1 MTNSVQSILKTYMR
15 RLTNLSGNSRSLLL
29 LRLHSEQ
36 LMDLQQLS
44 QLKGESA
51 FSIINALIAGKE
63 KKICPLLD
71 SRLEAANIASEKLK
85 RLHRIDNFIFEERGS
100 HDLHVGWPVARGKF
114 ADGTPVRA
122 PLLYFPVTLFRDKTD
137 WVLKI
142 RKDTGITFNKTFLLA
157 FAHFNEIKPDETL
170 LETDF
175 EDFDTDSTVFRTQLY
190 QLLRDRIEINFNP
203 DTFSDQLLSFQEFK
217 KSEFEQAHKAGEIK
231 LFPEA
236 VLGIFPQAGSQL
248 VPDYLRLIETNQYN
262 SFDKIF
268 LSRNP
273 TQVGPLF
280 DNPVSVNMSV
290 REEKIHTA
298 FPMDA
303 WQEHAIKSIKLGRS
317 LVVQGPPG
325 TGKSQLICNLITD
338 CIASGKRVLLVCQK
352 RVALDVVYN
361 RLSQVGLADFLALV
375 HDFRDDRKDIYQKV
389 ARQIDRVEEY
399 KALNRGIDAIQTER
413 KFFQVCR
420 SIDQLTEELEEFR
433 KVLFDDS
440 ECGLSVK
447 ELYLTSNPNLE
458 GINITQSYQQ
468 FHFNTVNDFVNR
480 MKQYVRYAALFDAED
495 YFWRNR
501 TSFASFTL
509 SDLKEIVACVEDVP
523 AVQAS
528 ISKRLE
534 EVAGVSLNLERCE
547 ALSNRRADVDEMI
560 TLLADEVSFRFFK
573 TMINETDDETSLL
586 WLQNMER
593 LVMNCFT
600 SEGVEVSLRSDQ
612 IGICQSALQQRME
625 ARRSLIRMIRWELFS
640 EHKFFL
646 KRVLISNGLEYNKK
660 GLKLL
665 ETRIDNRLNLE
676 HHLTALKTKPWLI
689 EMPDD
694 YQQKSFK
701 KWFERQKAAVRAK
714 LILNDL
720 REIRE
725 GIHPANYNRDEFIR
739 LIWQIMDVL
748 APIAEHR
755 ERWQKYLTPYQIT
768 QLINQ
773 PDHKEAWKA
782 SVKRDFDN
790 LGEFDRIKES
800 LRPHEKETIDRLF
813 DRLQRW
819 DADAFVSVFQNSLR
833 VAWIE
838 HIEMKYPV
846 LRSASTLKMDD
857 MQAELQRLSEEKLA
871 LSKEILL
878 LRAREGICESIEY
891 NRLNNRVTYR
901 DLHHQVTKKKKIW
914 PVRKLISEYY
924 TELFKIV
931 PCWLASPES
940 VSAIFPME
948 QLFDVVIFD
957 EASQC
962 FAERGIPALC
972 RGNQVLVAG
981 DDKQLRPFEL
991 YQSRLEEESE
1001 APELEVDSLLELS
1014 SKYLETTYLRGHY
1027 RSKSLELIDFSNHHF
1042 YNSKLQ
1048 LLPDKR
1054 ILDLNEPAIEYRKVE
1069 GKWENQTNLHEAQQV
1084 VEIAMQYIREHP
1096 EKDIGVVTF
1105 NLPQQMLI
1113 MDLLDEASG
1122 QSLPA
1127 SVFIKNIENVQGD
1140 ERDIII
1146 FSIGYAPDKNKKLS
1160 MQFGS
1165 LNAAGGENRL
1175 NVAITRAREKVIIV
1189 SSIWPEELR
1198 VQGIQNDGPKL
1209 LKQYLEY
1216 AREVSEGRFKPS
1228 LREHSQHNADWYLR
1242 SAIVR
1247 WSAAEKASLTFESG
1261 RLPSADITL
1270 TKNNK
1275 PEGIVLTDDVLYEQM
1290 YSIKD
1295 AHVYTPQLL
1304 EQKHWTYHR
1313 VFSRNWWMDRER
1325 VQHELTRYVYQLNEA
1340 LGTTA

>member
-1 MTNSVQSILKTYMR
+1 MTNTVQSILKAYMR

-51 FSIINALIAGKE
+51 FSIMNALIAGKE

-71 SRLEAANIASEKLK
+71 SRLEAANVASEKLK

-100 HDLHVGWPVARGKF
+100 HDLHVGWPIARGKF
-114 ADGTPVRA
+114 ADGTSVRA

-142 RKDTGITFNKTFLLA
+142 RKDAGITFNKTFLLA
-157 FAHFNEIKPDETL
+157 FAHFNEIKPDDTL

-217 KSEFEQAHKAGEIK
+217 KDEFDETHKAGEIK

-280 DNPVSVNMSV
+280 DNPVSVNLAV

-352 RVALDVVYN
+352 RVALDVVYS
-361 RLSQVGLADFLALV
+361 RLSQVGLADFLALI

-389 ARQIDRVEEY
+389 ARQIDRVDEY
-399 KALNRGIDAIQTER
+399 KMLNRGIDAIQTER

-420 SIDQLTEELEEFR
+420 RIDQLTEELEEFR
-433 KVLFDDS
+433 KALFDDS

-458 GINITQSYQQ
+458 SINITQSYQQ
-468 FHFNTVNDFVNR
+468 FHFDAVSDFVNR
-480 MKQYVRYAALFDAED
+480 LKQFVRYASLFGGED
-495 YFWRNR
+495 YPWRNR
-501 TSFASFTL
+501 VSFSAFTL
-509 SDLKEIVACVEDVP
+509 SDLKEIIACVEDVP
-523 AVQAS
+523 AFQSA
-528 ISKRLE
+528 IRGQLE
-534 EVAGVSLNLERCE
+534 EVTGASLNLEDCE
-547 ALSNRRADVDEMI
+547 VLSKRRAEVDEMV
-560 TLLADEVSFRFFK
+560 TLLADETSYQFFK
-573 TMINETDDETSLL
+573 TMVNETDDETSLL

-593 LVMNCFT
+593 LVMNCF
-600 SEGVEVSLRSDQ
+600 SGDGVEVSLRSDQ
-612 IGICQSALQQRME
+612 IGVCQGALQQRMV

-660 GLKLL
+660 GLKAL
-665 ETRIDNRLNLE
+665 EARIDNRLNLE
-676 HHLTALKTKPWLI
+676 HHLTALKIKNWLI
-689 EMPDD
+689 DMPED

-701 KWFERQKAAVRAK
+701 RWFEKQKAAVRAK
-714 LILNDL
+714 LILNEL
-720 REIRE
+720 REIRD
-725 GIHPANYNRDEFIR
+725 GIHPTNYNRDEFIR
-739 LIWQIMDVL
+739 LIWQIMDIL

-768 QLINQ
+768 QLIHQ
-773 PDHKEAWKA
+773 PDQKDEWITT
-782 SVKRDFDN
+782 VKRDFDN
-790 LGEFDRIKES
+790 LSEFDRIKEGLLS
-800 LRPHEKETIDRLF
+800 HEKETIDRLF
-813 DRLQRW
+813 DKLQRW
-819 DADAFVSVFQNSLR
+819 DSDAFVSVFQNSLR

-857 MQAELQRLSEEKLA
+857 MQSELQRLSDEKTA
-871 LSKEILL
+871 LTKEILL

-914 PVRKLISEYY
+914 AVRKLISEYY
-924 TELFKIV
+924 PELFKIV
-931 PCWLASPES
+931 PCWMASPES

-991 YQSRLEEESE
+991 YQSRLEEDTE
-1001 APELEVDSLLELS
+1001 APELEIDSLLELS
-1014 SKYLETTYLRGHY
+1014 SRYLEKTYLRGHY
-1027 RSKSLELIDFSNHHF
+1027 RSKALELIDFSNHYF
-1042 YNSKLQ
+1042 YDNQLQ
-1048 LLPDKR
+1048 LLPDKQV
-1054 ILDLNEPAIEYRKVE
+1054 LDLNEPAIEYMKVE
-1069 GKWENQTNLHEAQQV
+1069 GVWENQTNPMEAQQV
-1084 VEIAMQYIREHP
+1084 VDVVLKYVRDYPSKE
-1096 EKDIGVVTF
+1096 IGVVTF

-1113 MDLLDEASG
+1113 MDLLDEAFLSSG
-1122 QSLPA
+1122 QSFPESLF
-1127 SVFIKNIENVQGD
+1127 VKNIENVQGD
-1140 ERDIII
+1140 EMDVII

-1165 LNAAGGENRL
+1165 LNVAGGENRL
-1175 NVAITRAREKVIIV
+1175 NVAVTRAREKVIVV

-1216 AREVSEGRFKPS
+1216 AREVSEQKFRPS
-1228 LREHSQHNADWYLR
+1228 TIEQNQHNPDWYLR

-1247 WSAAEKASLTFESG
+1247 WSVAEKTSLAFENG

-1270 TKNNK
+1270 TKGNK

-1304 EQKHWTYHR
+1304 EQKHWTHHR

-1325 VQHELTRYVYQLNEA
+1325 VQHELTRYIYQLNES
-1340 LGTTA
+1340 GK

>member
-1 MTNSVQSILKTYMR
+1 MR
-15 RLTNLSGNSRSLLL
+15 RLTNLSGNNRSLLL

-71 SRLEAANIASEKLK
+71 SRLETANVASEKLK
-85 RLHRIDNFIFEERGS
+85 RLHRIAQFILEERGS
-100 HDLHVGWPVARGKF
+100 HDLHVGWPIARGKF

-122 PLLYFPVTLFRDKTD
+122 PLLYFPVSLFRDKND
-137 WVLKI
+137 WILKI
-142 RKDTGITFNKTFLLA
+142 RKDAGITFNKTFLLA
-157 FAHFNEIKPDETL
+157 FAHFNEIKPDDTL

-217 KSEFEQAHKAGEIK
+217 KDEFDEVHRTGEIK

-248 VPDYLRLIETNQYN
+248 VPDYLRLIETNQYHT
-262 SFDKIF
+262 FDKIF

-280 DNPVSVNMSV
+280 DNPVSVNLAV

-361 RLSQVGLADFLALV
+361 RLSQVGLADFLALI

-389 ARQIDRVEEY
+389 ARQIDRVDEY
-399 KALNRGIDAIQTER
+399 KMLNRSIDAIQTER

-420 SIDQLTEELEEFR
+420 RIDQLTEELEEFR
-433 KVLFDDS
+433 KALFDDS
-440 ECGLSVK
+440 ECGLSAK

-458 GINITQSYQQ
+458 SINITQSYQQ
-468 FHFNTVNDFVNR
+468 FHFDTVTDFVTR
-480 MKQYVRYAALFDAED
+480 LKQYVRYASLFED
-495 YFWRNR
+495 DDYYWRNR

-509 SDLKEIVACVEDVP
+509 SDLKEIVACVQDVP
-523 AVQAS
+523 TFQSS
-528 ISKRLE
+528 ISKQLKD
-534 EVAGVSLNLERCE
+534 VTGVSLNLENCE
-547 ALSNRRADVDEMI
+547 VLSKRRPDVDEMI
-560 TLLADEVSFRFFK
+560 SLLADESSYQFFK
-573 TMINETDDETSLL
+573 TMANETDDETSLL

-600 SEGVEVSLRSDQ
+600 GDGVEVSLRSDQ
-612 IGICQSALQQRME
+612 IGICQGALQQRMV

-660 GLKLL
+660 GLKSL
-665 ETRIDNRLNLE
+665 EARIDNRLNLE
-676 HHLTALKTKPWLI
+676 HHLTALKAKAWLI
-689 EMPDD
+689 DMPED

-701 KWFERQKAAVRAK
+701 KWFEKQKGAVRAK
-714 LILNDL
+714 LIFNEL
-720 REIRE
+720 REIRD

-739 LIWQIMDVL
+739 MIWQIMDLL
-748 APIAEHR
+748 APIAEYR

-768 QLINQ
+768 QLIHQ
-773 PDHKEAWKA
+773 PDQKDEWSNA
-782 SVKRDFDN
+782 VKRDFDN
-790 LGEFDRIKES
+790 LSEFDRIKEGM
-800 LRPHEKETIDRLF
+800 LPHEKETINRLF
-813 DRLQRW
+813 DKLQRW
-819 DADAFVSVFQNSLR
+819 DADAFVSMFQNSLR
-833 VAWIE
+833 ITWIE

-857 MQAELQRLSEEKLA
+857 MQSELQRLSDEKMA

-878 LRAREGICESIEY
+878 LRAREGICESVEY

-931 PCWLASPES
+931 PCWMASPES

-991 YQSRLEEESE
+991 YQSRLEEDSE

-1014 SKYLETTYLRGHY
+1014 SKYLETTHLRGHY
-1027 RSKSLELIDFSNHHF
+1027 RSKSLELIDFSNRHF

-1054 ILDLNEPAIEYRKVE
+1054 VLDLDEPAIEYRKVE
-1069 GKWENQTNLHEAQQV
+1069 GLWENQTNPEEAQQV
-1084 VEIAMQYIREHP
+1084 VDVVMRYIREYP

-1105 NLPQQMLI
+1105 NLSQQMLI
-1113 MDLLDEASG
+1113 MDLLDEALG
-1122 QSLPA
+1122 QSLPT
-1127 SVFIKNIENVQGD
+1127 SIFVKNIENVQGD
-1140 ERDIII
+1140 EKDIII
-1146 FSIGYAPDKNKKLS
+1146 FSIGYAPDKSKKLS

-1165 LNAAGGENRL
+1165 LNVAGGENRL
-1175 NVAITRAREKVIIV
+1175 NVAVTRAREKVIIV

-1216 AREVSEGRFKPS
+1216 GREVSEGRFKS
-1228 LREHSQHNADWYLR
+1228 AVNEGNTHNPDWYLR
-1242 SAIVR
+1242 SAIIR
-1247 WSAAEKASLTFESG
+1247 WSVAEKTSLTFESG
-1261 RLPSADITL
+1261 RMPSADITV
-1270 TKNNK
+1270 TKSSK
-1275 PEGIVLTDDVLYEQM
+1275 PEGIILTDDVLYEQM

-1304 EQKHWTYHR
+1304 EQKHWTHLR

-1325 VQHELTRYVYQLNEA
+1325 VQHELTRYIYHLNQPFEKI
-1340 LGTTA
+1340 G

>member
-1 MTNSVQSILKTYMR
+1 MR

-51 FSIINALIAGKE
+51 FSIMNALIAGKE
-63 KKICPLLD
+63 KRICPLLD
-71 SRLEAANIASEKLK
+71 SRLETANVASEKLK

-100 HDLHVGWPVARGKF
+100 HDLHVGWPLARGKF

-122 PLLYFPVTLFRDKTD
+122 PLLYFPVSLFRDKTD

-142 RKDTGITFNKTFLLA
+142 RKDAGITFNKTFLLA

-217 KSEFEQAHKAGEIK
+217 KDEFEEAHKTGEIK

-280 DNPVSVNMSV
+280 DNPVSVNLAV

-352 RVALDVVYN
+352 RVALDVVYS
-361 RLSQVGLADFLALV
+361 RLSQVGLADFLALI

-389 ARQIDRVEEY
+389 ARQIDRVDEY
-399 KALNRGIDAIQTER
+399 KMLNRGVDAIQTER

-420 SIDQLTEELEEFR
+420 RIDQLTEELEEFR
-433 KVLFDDS
+433 KALFDDS
-440 ECGLSVK
+440 ECGLSAK

-458 GINITQSYQQ
+458 SINITQSYQQ
-468 FHFNTVNDFVNR
+468 FHFDTVSDFVSR
-480 MKQYVRYAALFDAED
+480 LKQFVRYASLFGGED
-495 YFWRNR
+495 YPWRNR
-501 TSFASFTL
+501 VSFSAFTL
-509 SDLKEIVACVEDVP
+509 SDLKEIIACVEDVP
-523 AVQAS
+523 VFQS
-528 ISKRLE
+528 TMRQQLE
-534 EVAGVSLNLERCE
+534 EVTGASLNLEDCE
-547 ALSNRRADVDEMI
+547 VLSKRRAEVDEMV
-560 TLLADEVSFRFFK
+560 TLLADETSYQFFK
-573 TMINETDDETSLL
+573 AMVNETDDETSLL

-600 SEGVEVSLRSDQ
+600 GDGVEVSLRSDQ
-612 IGICQSALQQRME
+612 IGVCQGALQQRMV

-660 GLKLL
+660 GLKSL
-665 ETRIDNRLNLE
+665 EARIDNRLNLE
-676 HHLTALKTKPWLI
+676 HHLTALKAKTWLI
-689 EMPDD
+689 DMPED

-701 KWFERQKAAVRAK
+701 KWFEKQKGAVRAK
-714 LILNDL
+714 LILNEL
-720 REIRE
+720 REIRD

-739 LIWQIMDVL
+739 KIWQIMDIL

-755 ERWQKYLTPYQIT
+755 ERWQKYLTAYQIT
-768 QLINQ
+768 QLIHQ
-773 PDHKEAWKA
+773 PDRKDEWTNV
-782 SVKRDFDN
+782 VKRDLDN
-790 LGEFDRIKES
+790 LTEFDRIKEGLLS
-800 LRPHEKETIDRLF
+800 HEKETIDRLF
-813 DRLQRW
+813 DKLQRW

-833 VAWIE
+833 IAWIE
-838 HIEMKYPV
+838 HVEMKYPV

-857 MQAELQRLSEEKLA
+857 MQSELLRLLDEKMT

-931 PCWLASPES
+931 PCWMASPES

-991 YQSRLEEESE
+991 YQSRLEEDSE

-1014 SKYLETTYLRGHY
+1014 SRYLETTYLRGHY

-1042 YNSKLQ
+1042 YNNKLQ

-1054 ILDLNEPAIEYRKVE
+1054 TLDLNEPAIEYRKVD
-1069 GKWENQTNLHEAQQV
+1069 GVWENQTNPQEAQQV
-1084 VEIAMQYIREHP
+1084 VDVVLKYVREYP
-1096 EKDIGVVTF
+1096 DKEIGVVTF

-1113 MDLLDEASG
+1113 MDLLDEAFLSG
-1122 QSLPA
+1122 GKSIPQSLF
-1127 SVFIKNIENVQGD
+1127 VKNIENVQGD
-1140 ERDIII
+1140 EKDIII

-1165 LNAAGGENRL
+1165 LNVADGENRL
-1175 NVAITRAREKVIIV
+1175 NVAVTRAREKVIIV
-1189 SSIWPEELR
+1189 SSIWPEALR
-1198 VQGIQNDGPKL
+1198 VEGVQHDGPKL

-1216 AREVSEGRFKPS
+1216 ARDVSAGRFKPS
-1228 LREHSQHNADWYLR
+1228 LMEHNQHNADWYLR

-1247 WSAAEKASLTFESG
+1247 WSVAEKTSLVFESG

-1270 TKNNK
+1270 TKGNK
-1275 PEGIVLTDDVLYEQM
+1275 PEGIILTDDVLYEQM

-1304 EQKHWTYHR
+1304 EQKHWTHHR
-1313 VFSRNWWMDRER
+1313 VFSRNWWMDRDK
-1325 VQHELTRYVYQLNEA
+1325 VVLDISKYIYSLKI
-1340 LGTTA
+1340 

>member
-1 MTNSVQSILKTYMR
+1 MR
-15 RLTNLSGNSRSLLL
+15 RLTNLGGNNRSLLL

-44 QLKGESA
+44 QLKNESA

-63 KKICPLLD
+63 KPICPLLD
-71 SRLEAANIASEKLK
+71 SRMEAANTASERLK

-100 HDLHVGWPVARGKF
+100 YDLHVGWPVARGKF

-122 PLLYFPVTLFRDKTD
+122 PLLFFPVSLERGKTD
-137 WVLKI
+137 WILKV
-142 RKDTGITFNKTFLLA
+142 RKDAGITFNKTFLLA
-157 FAHFNEIKPDETL
+157 FAHFNGIRPDETL

-217 KSEFEQAHKAGEIK
+217 KDEFEQNQKTGEIK

-248 VPDYLRLIETNQYN
+248 VPDYLTLIETNQYS
-262 SFDKIF
+262 SFDALF
-268 LSRNP
+268 ASRNP

-280 DNPVSVNMSV
+280 DNPVNVNLAV
-290 REEKIHTA
+290 REEKIHTV

-325 TGKSQLICNLITD
+325 TGKSQLIGNQITD
-338 CIASGKRVLLVCQK
+338 CIAAGKRVLLICQK

-361 RLSQVGLADFLALV
+361 RLSQVGLSDFLGLI
-375 HDFRDDRKDIYQKV
+375 HDHRDDRKALYQKV
-389 ARQIDRVEEY
+389 ARQIDRVDEY
-399 KALNRGIDAIQTER
+399 KMLNRGIDAIQTER
-413 KFFQVCR
+413 KFFQVSR
-420 SIDQLTEELEEFR
+420 GIDQLTEELEEFR
-433 KVLFDDS
+433 KALFDDS
-440 ECGLSVK
+440 ECGLSAK
-447 ELYLTSNPNLE
+447 ELYLTSNPTVE

-468 FHFNTVNDFVNR
+468 FHFDVVNDFVNKL
-480 MKQYVRYAALFDAED
+480 KQYIRYAALFEVED
-495 YFWRNR
+495 YPWRNR
-501 TSFASFTL
+501 ISFGSFTL
-509 SDLKEIVACVEDVP
+509 TDLKKIATCIDDVP
-523 AVQAS
+523 EVQSSVSVQLEAVTGA
-528 ISKRLE
+528 
-534 EVAGVSLNLERCE
+534 SLNLEDCE
-547 ALSNRRADVDEMI
+547 VLSKRRPDVDEMI
-560 TLLADEVSFRFFK
+560 TLLADEISYHFFK
-573 TMINETDDETSLL
+573 AMIDETDAETSLL

-593 LVMNCFT
+593 LVMNCFAGD
-600 SEGVEVSLRSDQ
+600 GVEISLRNDQ
-612 IGICQSALQQRME
+612 IGVCQGALQQRMV
-625 ARRSLIRMIRWELFS
+625 ARRSLVRRIRWEMFS
-640 EHKFFL
+640 DHKFFL
-646 KRVLISNGLEYNKK
+646 KRVLIANGLEYNKK
-660 GLKLL
+660 GLKSL
-665 ETRIDNRLNLE
+665 EARIDNRLNLE
-676 HHLTALKTKPWLI
+676 HHLTALKEKAWLI
-689 EMPDD
+689 DMPED

-701 KWFERQKAAVRAK
+701 KWFEKQKGAVRAK
-714 LILNDL
+714 LLLGEL
-720 REIRE
+720 REVRD

-739 LIWQIMDVL
+739 LIWKIMDILTPVQ
-748 APIAEHR
+748 EHR
-755 ERWQKYLTPYQIT
+755 EHWQKYLTPYQIT
-768 QLINQ
+768 QLIHQ
-773 PDHKEAWKA
+773 PDKKDEWNAIL
-782 SVKRDFDN
+782 KRDFDN
-790 LGEFDRIKES
+790 LSEFDRIKEG
-800 LRPHEKETIDRLF
+800 LLPHEKETINRLF
-813 DRLQRW
+813 DKVQRW
-819 DADAFVSVFQNSLR
+819 DVDTFISMFQNSLR
-833 VAWIE
+833 VSWIE
-838 HIEMKYPV
+838 HIETKYPV
-846 LRSASTLKMDD
+846 LRSASTLKMND
-857 MQAELQRLSEEKLA
+857 MQSELQRLSDEKTS

-878 LRAREGICESIEY
+878 LRAREGICESMEY

-924 TELFKIV
+924 TELFKLV
-931 PCWLASPES
+931 PCWMASPES

-972 RGNQVLVAG
+972 RGNQVLIAG

-991 YQSRLEEESE
+991 YQSRMEEDAEGV
-1001 APELEVDSLLELS
+1001 ELEVDSLLELS

-1027 RSKSLELIDFSNHHF
+1027 RSKSLELIDFSNQHF
-1042 YNSKLQ
+1042 YNNKLQ

-1054 ILDLNEPAIEYRKVE
+1054 VLDLREPAIEYMKVD
-1069 GKWENQTNLHEAQQV
+1069 GVWENQTNLEEVIRV
-1084 VEIAMQYIREHP
+1084 VELVLGYMRDYP
-1096 EKDIGVVTF
+1096 EKEIGIVTF

-1113 MDLLDEASG
+1113 MDLLEETCMNASLSVPK
-1122 QSLPA
+1122 SLF
-1127 SVFIKNIENVQGD
+1127 VKNIENVQGD
-1140 ERDIII
+1140 EKDIII
-1146 FSIGYAPDKNKKLS
+1146 FSIGYAPDKRKKMS

-1165 LNAAGGENRL
+1165 LNVAGGENRL
-1175 NVAITRAREKVIIV
+1175 NVAVTRAREKIIIV

-1198 VQGIQNDGPKL
+1198 VDGVQNDGPKL

-1216 AREVSEGRFKPS
+1216 AREVSEGKFKPVQP
-1228 LREHSQHNADWYLR
+1228 EHSQHNADWYLR

-1247 WSAAEKASLTFESG
+1247 WSVAEQTAFTFETGS
-1261 RLPSADITL
+1261 LPSADITL
-1270 TKNNK
+1270 TRNNK
-1275 PEGIVLTDDVLYEQM
+1275 PEGMLFTDDVLYEQM

-1325 VQHELTRYVYQLNEA
+1325 VQHELTRYIYQLNESS
-1340 LGTTA
+1340 